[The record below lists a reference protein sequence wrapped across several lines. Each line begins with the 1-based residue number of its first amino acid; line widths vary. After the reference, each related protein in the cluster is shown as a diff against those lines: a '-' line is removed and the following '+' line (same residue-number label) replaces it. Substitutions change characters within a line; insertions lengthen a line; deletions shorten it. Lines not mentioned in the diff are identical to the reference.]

1 MNVLIEY
8 GIMETQ
14 GKGAVDGYKNSLKSK
29 FMRHIHRATC
39 SLIENMYNQTT
50 CFYIIQHFAQPNYP
64 RE

>member
-1 MNVLIEY
+1 
-8 GIMETQ
+8 METQ